1 MKRYFLLLLLLV
13 IISLSGF
20 AQQQPHYTQYIL
32 NPFII
37 NPAMAGIENYWD
49 VKASHRH
56 QWTGLNGAPV
66 TTYLTVHG
74 PLRKSDYPKASV
86 TGMTPPGENP
96 RGRAYWQEYTTPPSH
111 AGVGLTIL
119 NDKTGP
125 LNRFSISGTYAH
137 HIPISARTS
146 VAAGISVG
154 AQSVTLDASIL
165 EFQQPGDPVVALGEQ
180 LNKWRPEVNAG
191 VLLYGAEYFIGAAVQ
206 NIIPQEIAYDNGKV
220 VGDSLYRGKLVP
232 HLFFS
237 GGYRLWVIDDLS
249 VLPSVMVRLVTAA
262 PLSFD
267 LNSKFLYRDRLWVG
281 GSYRIN
287 DGFAAMLGVNIN
299 ASVNIG
305 YSYDYTTSA
314 LNTVSRGTHE
324 ILIGFVLGNRF
335 GDLCPRNLW

>member
-1 MKRYFLLLLLLV
+1 MKRFPLLLLLLV
-13 IISLSGF
+13 IISHNTH

-49 VKASHRH
+49 VKVSHRH
-56 QWTGLNGAPV
+56 QWTGLNGSPV

-74 PLRKSDYPKASV
+74 PLRKSDYPVASV
-86 TGMTPPGENP
+86 TGLTPPGENP

-111 AGVGLTIL
+111 AGAGLTIL

-137 HIPISARTS
+137 HIPLSSRTS
-146 VAAGISVG
+146 VSAGISVG
-154 AQSVTLDASIL
+154 AQSVSLDASVL
-165 EFQQPGDPVVALGEQ
+165 EFQQPGDPVVASGTQ
-180 LNKWRPEVNAG
+180 LNKWRPEINAG
-191 VLLYGAEYFIGAAVQ
+191 LLLYGADYYIGAAVQ
-206 NIIPQEIAYDNGKV
+206 NIIPQELAWDNGKV

-237 GGYRLWVIDDLS
+237 GGYRLWLNDDVS
-249 VLPSVMVRLVTAA
+249 MLPSVMVRLVTAA

-267 LNSKFLYRDRLWVG
+267 VNAKFLYRDRIWLG

-287 DGFAAMLGVNIN
+287 DGFAAMMGVNIN
-299 ASVNIG
+299 ATVNIG
-305 YSYDYTTSA
+305 YAYDYTTSS

>member
-1 MKRYFLLLLLLV
+1 MKRFPWLLLLLV
-13 IISLSGF
+13 IISQSIR

-49 VKASHRH
+49 VKASHRI
-56 QWTGLNGAPV
+56 QWTGLKGAPV

-74 PLRKSDYPKASV
+74 PLRKSDYPVASV
-86 TGMTPPGENP
+86 TGLTPPGENP

-137 HIPISARTS
+137 HIPISPRTS
-146 VAAGISVG
+146 VSAGISVG
-154 AQSVTLDASIL
+154 AQTVSVDATLL
-165 EFQQPGDPVVALGEQ
+165 EFQQPGDPVVASGQQ

-191 VLLYGAEYFIGAAVQ
+191 LLLYGADYYIGAAVQ

-232 HLFFS
+232 HLFLS
-237 GGYRLWVIDDLS
+237 GGYRLWLNDDVS
-249 VLPSVMVRLVTAA
+249 VLPSAMVRMVTAA

-267 LNSKFLYRDRLWVG
+267 VNSKFLYRDRMWIG

-299 ASVNIG
+299 ASINIG
-305 YSYDYTTSA
+305 YSYDYTTSS

-324 ILIGFVLGNRF
+324 ILIGFLLGNRF